1 MAVSGASRART
12 VHRIEKQRRADIAT
26 ARGVVDGG
34 TFRIT
39 GARTAGAR
47 VLPADGLGCIV
58 ATLGRRRAD
67 TTHTALGAVGFV
79 GVGGL
84 AFGVAGAGDTFADL
98 TKSTF
103 ADCPSTAP
111 ICNNYAF
118 SCGPCNTNA
127 ECAIRSPQQA
137 KCNRGA
143 NNLTAS
149 PIGTCTTC
157 TLHTDCANPLPNCDG
172 SGCHPH

>member
-39 GARTAGAR
+39 GARTACVR

-98 TKSTF
+98 TKV
-103 ADCPSTAP
+103 
-111 ICNNYAF
+111 
-118 SCGPCNTNA
+118 
-127 ECAIRSPQQA
+127 Q
-137 KCNRGA
+137 
-143 NNLTAS
+143 
-149 PIGTCTTC
+149 
-157 TLHTDCANPLPNCDG
+157 
-172 SGCHPH
+172 